1 MAQDTGDKIIM
12 WAAGLQFLEVE
23 TILFEAETSER
34 IKTSDICSLSIFV
47 HPETTILPDIIYDSR
62 VYLSRDPGVR
72 FPGRPHSCTRSLA
85 RSHFRGTFTNIQ
97 NIPINYNYIQLIS
110 QNFHRI
116 KCK

>member
-47 HPETTILPDIIYDSR
+47 HPETTILPDIKMLY
-62 VYLSRDPGVR
+62 
-72 FPGRPHSCTRSLA
+72 TTLA
-85 RSHFRGTFTNIQ
+85 FIFRGTQ
-97 NIPINYNYIQLIS
+97 V
-110 QNFHRI
+110 
-116 KCK
+116 